1 MISLRTPTMAA
12 ELGWFSALCSD
23 DYEYLGFPED
33 HLRSSYSHC
42 KAITQRADTLGFQN
56 ILLPSSYQIG
66 QDTLA
71 FAAAMS
77 EQTEQIQLLSAI
89 RCGEMHPPMLARAIS
104 TLDHMLEGRLALN
117 IISSDLPGCRMASED
132 RYHRSTEVI
141 QILQQAW
148 TQPCIDFK
156 GDFFNFQL
164 DTQPVKTY
172 QQNGGPLLYFG
183 GYSSSAR
190 DLCARFCDVYLL
202 WPDTQVGLKA
212 SMEDVAHRAAAQ
224 GRSIDFGLRIHVIVR
239 ETEQKAREA
248 AIKLVSKLED
258 STGHK
263 IKARA
268 QDHLSK
274 GVMQQNDLRE
284 KADKEGYAEA
294 HLWTGI
300 GRARSGCGAAIVGNP
315 DQVINTLKNYM
326 RMGFRSF
333 ILSGY
338 PHLEA
343 CELFAKYV
351 LPAIPTTRLA
361 VEQKRVPQITPETP
375 LTHAKRI

>member
-1 MISLRTPTMAA
+1 MPLPNNERKP
-12 ELGWFSALCSD
+12 GYPPF
-23 DYEYLGFPED
+23 FPCIKLNEKF
-33 HLRSSYSHC
+33 HLREQ
-42 KAITQRADTLGFQN
+42 AITDTVAFLN
-56 ILLPSSYQIG
+56 YYNDPKVYKHILAEIP
-66 QDTLA
+66 
-71 FAAAMS
+71 
-77 EQTEQIQLLSAI
+77 QTEQQ
-89 RCGEMHPPMLARAIS
+89 
-104 TLDHMLEGRLALN
+104 
-117 IISSDLPGCRMASED
+117 
-132 RYHRSTEVI
+132 
-141 QILQQAW
+141 
-148 TQPCIDFK
+148 
-156 GDFFNFQL
+156 
-164 DTQPVKTY
+164 
-172 QQNGGPLLYFG
+172 
-183 GYSSSAR
+183 
-190 DLCARFCDVYLL
+190 
-202 WPDTQVGLKA
+202 
-212 SMEDVAHRAAAQ
+212 
-224 GRSIDFGLRIHVIVR
+224 
-239 ETEQKAREA
+239 AREA
-248 AIKLVSKLED
+248 AIKLVSKLEN

>member
-1 MISLRTPTMAA
+1 M
-12 ELGWFSALCSD
+12 
-23 DYEYLGFPED
+23 
-33 HLRSSYSHC
+33 
-42 KAITQRADTLGFQN
+42 
-56 ILLPSSYQIG
+56 
-66 QDTLA
+66 
-71 FAAAMS
+71 
-77 EQTEQIQLLSAI
+77 
-89 RCGEMHPPMLARAIS
+89 
-104 TLDHMLEGRLALN
+104 
-117 IISSDLPGCRMASED
+117 
-132 RYHRSTEVI
+132 
-141 QILQQAW
+141 
-148 TQPCIDFK
+148 
-156 GDFFNFQL
+156 
-164 DTQPVKTY
+164 
-172 QQNGGPLLYFG
+172 
-183 GYSSSAR
+183 
-190 DLCARFCDVYLL
+190 
-202 WPDTQVGLKA
+202 
-212 SMEDVAHRAAAQ
+212 
-224 GRSIDFGLRIHVIVR
+224 R

-248 AIKLVSKLED
+248 AIKLVSKLEP
-258 STGHK
+258 SIGHT

-268 QDHLSK
+268 QDHHSK
-274 GVMQQNDLRE
+274 GVMQQNDLRA

-315 DQVINTLKNYM
+315 EQVTDTLKHYM